1 MHYYKRNLGDYAK
14 KAGKLTMLQH
24 GSYTLLI
31 DACYDREQF
40 PTLEQAIEWTWAT
53 TEDEIN
59 AVKFVLDRFFRL
71 DKDNQYVQPRI
82 LEELLDYHKKA
93 DKNKEIAIE
102 REAKRKQYSTNR
114 EQVVNE
120 SSPNHKP
127 ITNNHKPITIVSKD
141 TKALTRPELVSE
153 EVWSDFEKLRKAKK
167 APLTKT
173 ALNGIQAEADKAGV
187 TLEAALVMACNRGWT
202 SFKAD
207 WIQSGSGHKSGNRQ
221 TALEARNKASM
232 EQWLKES
239 T

>member
-114 EQVVNE
+114 AQVVNE

-141 TKALTRPELVSE
+141 TKALTRPEFVSE
-153 EVWSDFEKLRKAKK
+153 DVWIDFEKLRKAKK

-173 ALNGIQAEADKAGV
+173 ALNGIQHEADKAEI

-207 WIQSGSGHKSGNRQ
+207 WIKESHGRQSVNKQ
-221 TALEARNKASM
+221 TALEARNRQAVEEAMRMS
-232 EQWLKES
+232 Q
-239 T
+239 